1 MMNAR
6 LSSLL
11 RRRDAL
17 FAVMLSSL
25 ALLLSCDR
33 ESVLTPAEPSG
44 SVTLAARFQE
54 GTKVPNVG
62 WVRLKLDTGA
72 YYKTA
77 FDTVVSYVTGK
88 SVTFGAVKSGSTFR
102 VTLEGRDSIG
112 TASIVRWWGSQ
123 TGTAGTAA
131 TQAVTIATDSAKT
144 PAVLDSLS
152 EVRYVGDTLRLP
164 VSGTLSAW
172 YTTDGTDPRLVS
184 SRFRLTSELVLTKA
198 DTLKIAVLDSA
209 SGRPNLWSP
218 LRTICVVVPNPAD
231 TSTAIASLKV
241 DDSTLAPV
249 GDRYTFS
256 VAPGATTIRLNVT
269 LQSSQA
275 SLAVNKNSKTPNT
288 ELTLSLM
295 TDSVFVLAVTNK
307 GKPSTCTLTVT
318 HRAAV
323 AAPTFSSQETWFMPG
338 ATINVSGDNGTSLL
352 VKIHDGEWKAY
363 ENPIPVTD
371 TLILKAKAYV
381 GQDTSGEVCDTFRL
395 GKRDTATFGIA
406 WKTGIAFDSLLDSRD
421 GRIYRTVAINGISW
435 MAENLAFRDSGT
447 ADSSGRCYLD
457 STVKNAADTCSKY
470 GRLYKQQ
477 EAPAVCP
484 AGWTLPSQAQAT
496 ALLSRFQAD
505 SSGWALKSL
514 TGWKPYG
521 TYNDP
526 GYGADSLGLR
536 LLPAGTRLIG
546 ALKYEVP
553 SGSLQTETRI
563 WTAEDGMYA
572 KFTNASAA
580 ANGSGAVVTDR
591 YSVRCVKQD

>member
-6 LSSLL
+6 ISSLL

-25 ALLLSCDR
+25 AFLLSCDR
-33 ESVLTPAEPSG
+33 ESVLTPPEPSG

-54 GTKVPNVG
+54 GAKVPNVG

-77 FDTVVSYVTGK
+77 SDTVVSYVSGK
-88 SVTFGAVKSGSTFR
+88 SVTFGKVKSGSAFR
-102 VTLEGRDSIG
+102 VTLEGKDSIG
-112 TASIVRWWGSQ
+112 SASVVRWWGSQ
-123 TGTAGTAA
+123 TGTAGTEA
-131 TQAVTIATDSAKT
+131 TQPVTIATDSAKT
-144 PAVLDSLS
+144 PIELDALSAV
-152 EVRYVGDTLRLP
+152 RNVGDTLRLS

-172 YTTDGTDPRLVS
+172 YTTDGTDPRLTA
-184 SRFRLTSELVLTKA
+184 SRLRLASDLVLDKA
-198 DTLKIAVLDSA
+198 DTLRFAVLDSA

-218 LRTICVVVPNPAD
+218 LRTITVVVPNPAD

-241 DDSTLAPV
+241 DDSVLVSSGSKYA
-249 GDRYTFS
+249 FS
-256 VAPGATTIRLNVT
+256 VRPAVTSIRLNVA

-275 SLAVNKNSKTPNT
+275 TLAVDGTAKDPGTD
-288 ELTLSLM
+288 LTLNLA
-295 TDSVFVLAVTNK
+295 TDSVFVLSVTNK
-307 GKPSTCTLTVT
+307 GASRTCTLTVT

-323 AAPTFSSQETWFMPG
+323 AAPTFSSKETWFLPG
-338 ATINVSGDNGTSLL
+338 AKIGVNTAGSNSLL
-352 VKIHDGEWKAY
+352 VKVGSGEWKLY
-363 ENPIPVTD
+363 EGEIPVTD
-371 TLILKAKAYV
+371 TLILRARAYL
-381 GQDTSGEVCDTFRL
+381 GEDTSGEVCDTFRL

-470 GRLYKQQ
+470 GRLYKQL
-477 EAPAVCP
+477 EALAVCP
-484 AGWTLPSQAQAT
+484 AGWSLPSQTQTA

-572 KFTNASAA
+572 KFTNALAA

>member
-1 MMNAR
+1 MNAR

-72 YYKTA
+72 TYSKTA

-88 SVTFGAVKSGSTFR
+88 SVTFGAVTSGSTFR
-102 VTLEGRDSIG
+102 VTLEGKDSIG
-112 TASIVRWWGSQ
+112 NASVVRWWGSQ

-152 EVRYVGDTLRLP
+152 AVRYVGDTLRLP

-172 YTTDGTDPRLVS
+172 YTTDSTDPRLVS
-184 SRFRLTSELVLTKA
+184 SRFRLDSVLVLSKA
-198 DTLKIAVLDSA
+198 DMLKIAVLDSA
-209 SGRPNLWSP
+209 SGRPNLWSLP
-218 LRTICVVVPNPAD
+218 RTIRVVVPNPTD
-231 TSTAIASLKV
+231 TSTAIAFLKV
-241 DDSTLAPV
+241 NDSTLATV
-249 GDRYTFS
+249 GDSYTLS

-275 SLAVNKNSKTPNT
+275 TLAVNATSKDPKTD
-288 ELTLSLM
+288 LTLSLM

-307 GKPSTCTLTVT
+307 GKPRTCTLTVT

-338 ATINVSGDNGTSLL
+338 TKIGVNGAGASLL
-352 VKIHDGEWKAY
+352 VKINGEEWKAY
-363 ENPIPVTD
+363 ENPISVTD

-395 GKRDTATFGIA
+395 GKRDTATFGIP
-406 WKTGIAFDSLLDSRD
+406 WKTGITFDSLLDSRD
-421 GRIYRTVAINGISW
+421 GKIYRTVTIGGISW

-447 ADSSGRCYLD
+447 ADSSGRCYFD

-470 GRLYKQQ
+470 GRLYTQQ
-477 EAPAVCP
+477 EAKAVCP
-484 AGWTLPSQAQAT
+484 AGWSLPSQAQAT
-496 ALLSRFQAD
+496 ALLAGFQAD

-514 TGWKPYG
+514 TGWQVYG
-521 TYNDP
+521 SYNDS
-526 GYGADSLGLR
+526 GSGVDSLGLR
-536 LLPAGTRLIG
+536 LLPAGFRVISSN
-546 ALKYEVP
+546 KEVP
-553 SGSLQTETRI
+553 SGLKTDARF
-563 WTAEDGMYA
+563 WTTGDGVYA
-572 KFTNASAA
+572 KFTNAPNASV
-580 ANGSGAVVTDR
+580 GTGAVVTDR
-591 YSVRCVKQD
+591 YSVRCMKQN